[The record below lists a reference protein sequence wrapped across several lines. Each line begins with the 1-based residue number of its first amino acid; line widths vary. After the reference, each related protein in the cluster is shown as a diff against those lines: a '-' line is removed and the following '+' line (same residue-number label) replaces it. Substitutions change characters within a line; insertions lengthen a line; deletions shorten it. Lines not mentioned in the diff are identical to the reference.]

1 MASVESENVKRLS
14 PGLGPL
20 VAMLVMLA
28 ITLFLLDR
36 AAQDPGLFGR
46 LYPALF
52 VFGGTELVLLLVL
65 IGGNLARLIR
75 QVRNNATGSRL
86 SVRLIVT
93 FVTLAVAP
101 VSVVYYFSFGFLQ
114 RGIDR
119 WFDTSVESALTSAI
133 QLSRSSIDERMR
145 DQLRSTER
153 SAQEIA
159 DVDDT
164 QAAMLLDEI
173 REQLAATEVT
183 LLGVSGRIV
192 ASSSSNPVAIVPY
205 QPHETILLQLRQ
217 GHSYVGLDPMQDE
230 GLHVRVVVNVPR
242 VDHARE
248 PLVLQSLVPVPG
260 RMSKL
265 MDTVQAGY
273 SQYEEMAYLRE
284 PLKFSFTLTLSLVL
298 VLTLF
303 AAVWAAFYSAR
314 RLVAPIRVLAIGTRL
329 VSSGDYGKRLPLP
342 SNDELGFL
350 VHSFNEMTRKI
361 AQARDQAARSQQQA
375 ESQKQFLEAVLGRLS
390 SGVLVLDENAA
401 VRIANAVAGQILGTD
416 LARCIGKP
424 LADLAGDSP
433 LLGVLVGAILAHLE
447 NGEGEWREEVTAY
460 GASGRQVLMCRGAGL
475 AGALERERGYVIV
488 FDDIT
493 ALIQAQR
500 DAAWGEVARRLAHEI
515 KNPLTPIQLS
525 AERLRHKYLKSME
538 GQDAELLDRATRTIV
553 HQVEVMKEMVKAFS
567 EYARTPRL
575 TLQSLDLNRLVDD
588 VLELYRAE
596 SGPLRVSTRLDH
608 NLPAVAADP
617 GRLRQLLHNLI
628 KNAQEA
634 LHDRPGQELW
644 VRTASINEAG
654 LSAVELTIEDNG
666 PGIPEELKGKIFE
679 PYVTTK
685 PKGSGLGLAIVKK
698 IVEEHGGSILAEN
711 RPDGGARIV
720 IRLPLRGALTVP
732 EHASATPL
740 PAPGTTTGLLEGET
754 VRARP

>member
-1 MASVESENVKRLS
+1 MASLESENVKRLS
-14 PGLGPL
+14 PGIGPL
-20 VAMLVMLA
+20 VAMLVMLGV
-28 ITLFLLDR
+28 TLFLLDR

-52 VFGGTELVLLLVL
+52 VVGGTELVLLLVL
-65 IGGNLARLIR
+65 IAGNLVRLIR

-93 FVTLAVAP
+93 FVTLAVVP
-101 VSVVYYFSFGFLQ
+101 VSVVYYFSFEFLQ

-119 WFDTSVESALTSAI
+119 WFDVSVDSALKSAI

-153 SAQEIA
+153 AANELA
-159 DVDDT
+159 NVDNT
-164 QAAMLLDEI
+164 HVALMLDDM
-173 REQLAATEVT
+173 REHLAATEVT
-183 LLGVSGRIV
+183 LLGISGRIV

-217 GHSYVGLDPMQDE
+217 GHSYVGLDPMRDE

-260 RMSKL
+260 RMSEL
-265 MDTVQAGY
+265 MDTVQTGY
-273 SQYEEMAYLRE
+273 AQYEEMTYLRE

-375 ESQKQFLEAVLGRLS
+375 EGQKQYLEAVLGRLS
-390 SGVLVLDENAA
+390 SGVLVLDEHGV

-416 LARCIGKP
+416 LARCMGRP

-433 LLGVLVGAILAHLE
+433 LLDLLVTAILPHLE
-447 NGEGEWREEVTAY
+447 DGKGEWREEVTAY

-475 AGALERERGYVIV
+475 AGALERERGHVIV

-493 ALIQAQR
+493 ALVQAQR

-525 AERLRHKYLKSME
+525 AERLRHKYLKTMD

-567 EYARTPRL
+567 EYARTPKL
-575 TLQSLDLNRLVDD
+575 SLQSLDVNRLIDD
-588 VLELYRAE
+588 VLELYRGE
-596 SGPLRVSTRLDH
+596 SGPVRISAHLARD
-608 NLPAVAADP
+608 LPAVEADP
-617 GRLRQLLHNLI
+617 GRMRQLLHNLI

-634 LHDRPGQELW
+634 LHDRAGQALW
-644 VRTASINEAG
+644 VRTASVNEG
-654 LSAVELTIEDNG
+654 GFCGVELTVEDNG

-698 IVEEHGGSILAEN
+698 IVEEHGGSILAQN
-711 RPDGGARIV
+711 RPEGGARIIV
-720 IRLPLRGALTVP
+720 RLPLRGALVLP
-732 EHASATPL
+732 EQAAAPRLPSTAVVNTPD
-740 PAPGTTTGLLEGET
+740 GEAI
-754 VRARP
+754 RARP

>member
-1 MASVESENVKRLS
+1 MASLESENVKRLS

-20 VAMLVMLA
+20 VAMVVMLA
-28 ITLFLLDR
+28 VTLFLLDR
-36 AAQDPGLFGR
+36 AAQEPGLFGR

-52 VFGGTELVLLLVL
+52 VVGGTELVLLLVL
-65 IGGNLARLIR
+65 IAGNLARLIR

-93 FVTLAVAP
+93 FVTLAVVP
-101 VSVVYYFSFGFLQ
+101 VSVVYYFSFEFLQ

-119 WFDTSVESALTSAI
+119 WFDVSVDSALQSAI

-153 SAQEIA
+153 AANELA
-159 DVDDT
+159 GVDDA
-164 QAAMLLDEI
+164 QAAMLLDDI
-173 REQLAATEVT
+173 RERLAATEVT
-183 LLGVSGRIV
+183 LLGISGRIV
-192 ASSSSNPVAIVPY
+192 ASSSNNPVAIVPY

-217 GHSYVGLDPMQDE
+217 GHNYVGLDPMRDE

-242 VDHARE
+242 VDHTRE
-248 PLVLQSLVPVPG
+248 LLVLQSLVPVPG
-260 RMSKL
+260 RLSEL
-265 MDTVQAGY
+265 MDTVQTGY
-273 SQYEEMAYLRE
+273 SQYEEMVYLRE

-375 ESQKQFLEAVLGRLS
+375 EGQKQYLEAVLGRLS
-390 SGVLVLDENAA
+390 SGVLVLDEHGV

-416 LARCIGKP
+416 LARCMGRP

-433 LLGVLVGAILAHLE
+433 LLDLLVTAILPHLRD
-447 NGEGEWREEVTAY
+447 GKGEWREEVTAY

-475 AGALERERGYVIV
+475 AGALERERGHVIV

-493 ALIQAQR
+493 ALVQAQR

-567 EYARTPRL
+567 EYARTPKL
-575 TLQSLDLNRLVDD
+575 SLQSLDLNRLVDD

-596 SGPLRVSTRLDH
+596 FGPLHVSAQLARD
-608 NLPAVAADP
+608 LPAVEADP
-617 GRLRQLLHNLI
+617 GRMRQLLHNLI

-634 LHDRPGQELW
+634 LHDRAGQELW
-644 VRTASINEAG
+644 VRTASVREGAFCG
-654 LSAVELTIEDNG
+654 VELTVEDNG
-666 PGIPEELKGKIFE
+666 PGIPEELKGKLFE

-698 IVEEHGGSILAEN
+698 IVEEHGGSILAQN
-711 RPDGGARIV
+711 RPEGGARIIV
-720 IRLPLRGALTVP
+720 RLPLRSALVAP
-732 EHASATPL
+732 DQASGSRPAQAAAVTTP
-740 PAPGTTTGLLEGET
+740 EGEAI
-754 VRARP
+754 RARP